1 MSTIIMIDIF
11 DLMHYFIGFVILGIF
26 LWTIVKLHNFFSRNN
41 KVIPNHSN
49 TKMTP
54 LPVPPK
60 LI

>member
-1 MSTIIMIDIF
+1 MIDIF

>member
-11 DLMHYFIGFVILGIF
+11 DLVHYFIGFVILGIF

-41 KVIPNHSN
+41 KVIPNNSN
-49 TKMTP
+49 TKLSP
-54 LPVPPK
+54 FSFPPK